1 MCERSQCS
9 CSEHTPLIQI
19 KIDKNTPIYQLMNV
33 FKFLCTIILFFQ
45 CEIARMS
52 VLQSGWARKYKL
64 HFLGKDYCDIRETNV
79 ANIRL
84 MYRKETL
91 DTEIEI
97 LNK

>member
-1 MCERSQCS
+1 
-9 CSEHTPLIQI
+9 
-19 KIDKNTPIYQLMNV
+19 MNV

-79 ANIRL
+79 PNIRL
-84 MYRKETL
+84 MFRKETL
-91 DTEIEI
+91 DTEIDT
-97 LNK
+97 LHR